1 MNFRHSIF
9 ILLISFIILGCGYK
23 PSSWYARQAINGN
36 VFVDIKINIIDPR
49 NAVLIKDAMNEIVVN
64 KFGSK
69 LTTNKK
75 LANTLVNLELGTVS
89 LTQIQY
95 DVDGYVRLYRIL
107 VPINV
112 TYKNDKKRGKFAVKG
127 DYDFSIGDDTVISDA
142 KRFEA
147 IKQAASNAMD
157 EIVSKLAVE
166 SYKK

>member
-1 MNFRHSIF
+1 MNFKNSIF
-9 ILLISFIILGCGYK
+9 VLLAVFVLLGCGYK
-23 PSSWYARQAINGN
+23 PSSWYAKQAISGN

-64 KFGSK
+64 KFGAK

-75 LANTLVNLELGTVS
+75 TANTFVNLELGSVS
-89 LTQIQY
+89 LSQIQY
-95 DVDGYVRLYRIL
+95 DADGYVRLYRIL

-112 TYKNDKKRGKFAVKG
+112 TYKNSKKHGKFAVKG

-157 EIVSKLAVE
+157 EVVSKLAIE
-166 SYKK
+166 SYRR

>member
-1 MNFRHSIF
+1 MNFKHSIF
-9 ILLISFIILGCGYK
+9 VFLFSLLLLGCGYK
-23 PSSWYARQAINGN
+23 PSSWYASQAIQGK

-75 LANTLVNLELGTVS
+75 LANTVVNLELGKVS
-89 LTQIQY
+89 LSQIQY
-95 DVDGYVRLYRIL
+95 DNSGYVRLYRIK
-107 VPINV
+107 VPV
-112 TYKNDKKRGKFAVKG
+112 KVDYKNSKKSGKFSLFG

-147 IKQAASNAMD
+147 IKQAATNAMD
-157 EIVSKLAVE
+157 EIVSKLAIE
-166 SYKK
+166 SYRR